1 VHFVR
6 ALLFIRHQ
14 LVTGR
19 YGHVDPD
26 PEWITGMLRVIRML
40 DHDVA
45 TADVITESIQA
56 RGFITNKLVELVGFL
71 DAPI

>member
-1 VHFVR
+1 
-6 ALLFIRHQ
+6 
-14 LVTGR
+14 
-19 YGHVDPD
+19 
-26 PEWITGMLRVIRML
+26 ML